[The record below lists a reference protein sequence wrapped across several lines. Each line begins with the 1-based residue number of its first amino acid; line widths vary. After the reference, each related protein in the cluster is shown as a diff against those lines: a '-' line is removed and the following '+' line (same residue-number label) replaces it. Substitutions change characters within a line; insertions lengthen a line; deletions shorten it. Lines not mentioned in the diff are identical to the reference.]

1 MQPFVP
7 LLQYRRYRTWASAD
21 ATTKTESQ
29 SCVQHAMWMTAAL
42 FSSQFQHLQIPLY
55 EDTKRRFDAFSN
67 HCGNA
72 IHESDVEMAQT
83 CVLVTVFE
91 SMKSYHRQAWMS
103 AGRAFR
109 MVQLMQL
116 HELDKPDPDLTN
128 PEATAAATAGT
139 DFVRLEEKRRVF
151 WMAYFLDHMFS
162 MRNNWPITLN
172 EHIICTRLPGPE
184 AEFQNGTLLLG
195 PFLSEAITEAR
206 PSVLSPFNECVILA
220 TICGRSLLQRQQ
232 HSIKQ
237 VYGDSVGS
245 PEQEAW
251 LEAVLEN
258 RLRILD
264 ECYAPPTD
272 GCDPTL
278 LFANIMAQATVVY
291 LCQSMPGAG
300 LSRTGTTGTVNQAVL
315 QRTLQAV
322 EKATGLAETL
332 SKFYVFKVH
341 PLTPH
346 ALFTVI
352 EFLFYHKMYS
362 EDVME
367 RFTAFRAML
376 GRIKNINDP
385 TQTYLHLLGLTC
397 VSPVAKTV

>member
-1 MQPFVP
+1 
-7 LLQYRRYRTWASAD
+7 
-21 ATTKTESQ
+21 
-29 SCVQHAMWMTAAL
+29 MWMTAAL

-67 HCGNA
+67 QCGNA

-116 HELDKPDPDLTN
+116 HELDKPDPDSSS
-128 PEATAAATAGT
+128 P
-139 DFVRLEEKRRVF
+139 DPIDHVRLEEKRRVF

-162 MRNNWPITLN
+162 MRNNWPVTLN

-184 AEFQNGTLLLG
+184 AEFQTGVLLLG
-195 PFLSEAITEAR
+195 PFLSEAMTEAR
-206 PSVLSPFNECVILA
+206 PSVLSPFNECIILA

-251 LEAVLEN
+251 LEAILES
-258 RLRILD
+258 RLKILD

-291 LCQSMPGAG
+291 LCQSMPGSG
-300 LSRTGTTGTVNQAVL
+300 LSRTGTMGTVNPAVL
-315 QRTLQAV
+315 DRTLLAA
-322 EKATGLAETL
+322 EKATALAETL

-352 EFLFYHKMYS
+352 EFLYYHKMYN
-362 EDVME
+362 EAVKD
-367 RFTAFRAML
+367 RFTTFRAML